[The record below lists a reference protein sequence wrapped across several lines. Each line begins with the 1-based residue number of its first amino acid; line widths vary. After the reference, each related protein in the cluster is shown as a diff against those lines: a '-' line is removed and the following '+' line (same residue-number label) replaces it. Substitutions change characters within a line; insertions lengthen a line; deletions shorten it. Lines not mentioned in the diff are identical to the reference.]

1 MININF
7 IGREIL
13 SHRRRRNMAYAK
25 IGYGG
30 TYLVHR
36 GILESDN
43 NARSLPSS
51 FPINRDGTRRINVGT
66 ISASVAEAVSEIEKQ
81 RGGKRSGGRDRREV
95 EVTREKLDRWM
106 KESVTEIVKNLS
118 EAPLLVH
125 LYAGDEEKGTV
136 VVMKAEEW
144 AAVKGRWERGEAEM
158 PDGMIFVEQLG
169 VGEEESC
176 GCGFEG
182 DDGTRAWGLVVQ
194 GKGVECGPVCYL
206 LKTTRVGSG
215 SGLSMQCTHFCL
227 AKVSSFRETSESQLR
242 NCWLVGN

>member
-1 MININF
+1 
-7 IGREIL
+7 
-13 SHRRRRNMAYAK
+13 MAYAR
-25 IGYGG
+25 IGNGG

-36 GILESDN
+36 GMLESDN
-43 NARSLPSS
+43 NARSLSSS
-51 FPINRDGTRRINVGT
+51 FPIHRDGSRRINVRT
-66 ISASVAEAVSEIEKQ
+66 ITASVSEAVTEIEKQ
-81 RGGKRSGGRDRREV
+81 RGGGGGGGGGGRDGREV
-95 EVTREKLDRWM
+95 EVTREKLDMWM
-106 KESVTEIVKNLS
+106 KESVTEIVRNLS

-125 LYAGDEEKGTV
+125 LYAGDEGEGTV
-136 VVMKAEEW
+136 VMVMKAEEW

-169 VGEEESC
+169 AEAEESC
-176 GCGFEG
+176 GCGFDG

-215 SGLSMQCTHFCL
+215 SGSGSGLSMRCTHFCL
-227 AKVSSFRETSESQLR
+227 AKVSSFKETSESQLR